1 MSVQMNADAFLRRTA
16 SIFLMLVGLV
26 LAYGLYAIAT
36 AYPEGTP
43 WLGRLVALARALGV
57 VFALLA
63 PLAVFGGALDRFD
76 AFGESAP
83 GVRRRQWLWLICV
96 AVATGL
102 VAGFAPVLGDRVLA
116 TIADDPTAVP
126 LAAPT
131 PASDYVRLLA
141 PFALAIFVALS
152 ALAGAVVGRQTE
164 RMSPA
169 AGRSWR
175 WLACV
180 VLFALFCVPV
190 VALAELVV
198 VHGFPAVLIA
208 VVPPAVPFAATYVML
223 RIQHYDLRD
232 VLGLPRPG
240 QLDSEAIERLA
251 AAVVAADEE
260 GHDGRIVATARNEE
274 ELRTARFMLR
284 LQRAAAPTL
293 TVSPASARRI
303 VNSALAAAPA
313 PQEAEPPW
321 LRPHFERAMPLAI
334 SWAALTLCLLFS
346 GGMIGGAVG
355 RDSLIVAAAVGL
367 LGAVVSGHLP
377 SAHPGRGSTGAA
389 PARA

>member
-1 MSVQMNADAFLRRTA
+1 MNADAFPRRTA
-16 SIFLMLVGLV
+16 SIFLMLASLV
-26 LAYGLYAIAT
+26 LAYGLCAIAT
-36 AYPEGTP
+36 AYPAGTP
-43 WLGRLVALARALGV
+43 WLGRLAALARALGV
-57 VFALLA
+57 VSALLA

-76 AFGESAP
+76 AFGESAS
-83 GVRRRQWLWLICV
+83 GVRRRQWLWLTCV
-96 AVATGL
+96 AVAAGL
-102 VAGFAPVLGDRVLA
+102 VAGFAPVLGDRALA
-116 TIADDPTAVP
+116 MIADDPAAVP

-141 PFALAIFVALS
+141 PFALALFVVVS

-169 AGRSWR
+169 VGRSWR

-190 VALAELVV
+190 VAVAELVV
-198 VHGFPAVLIA
+198 VQGFPAVLIA

-223 RIQHYDLRD
+223 RIEHYDLRD

-251 AAVVAADEE
+251 AAVIAADEE

-274 ELRTARFMLR
+274 ELRAARFMLR
-284 LQRAAAPTL
+284 LQRAAAPIL

-321 LRPHFERAMPLAI
+321 LHRHFERAVSLAI

-355 RDSLIVAAAVGL
+355 RDSLLAAAAVGL

-377 SAHPGRGSTGAA
+377 SAHSGRGPTGAT
-389 PARA
+389 PAQA